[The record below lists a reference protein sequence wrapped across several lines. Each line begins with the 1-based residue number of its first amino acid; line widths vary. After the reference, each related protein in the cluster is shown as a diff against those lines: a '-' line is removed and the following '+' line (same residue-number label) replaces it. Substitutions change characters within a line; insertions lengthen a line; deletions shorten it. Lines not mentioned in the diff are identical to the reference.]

1 VLLFCFYFLG
11 RLSQQ
16 GGEGDPGS
24 KFKNTTARRGPPKKG
39 TGLCLAWLVGFSGAK
54 KVPGLHIYISFIRA
68 KYFKAFGL
76 WPLATRVYKGAA
88 IFFLLALL
96 SFFPHF
102 SFQNFQIP
110 FVLFS
115 PHAYFLLVYQKQAHG
130 KENSRKFRKCQKKHL
145 RELVGKYVG
154 ASFCLFL
161 WFLK

>member
-39 TGLCLAWLVGFSGAK
+39 TGLCLAWLVGFSEAK

-88 IFFLLALL
+88 IFSFGVAVVFPSFLVSNFSNPFCLVFSACVL
-96 SFFPHF
+96 SLGLSKTSAWQGKQPKI
-102 SFQNFQIP
+102 SKMSKKTPEGISWE
-110 FVLFS
+110 VRRCVV
-115 PHAYFLLVYQKQAHG
+115 LLVFVV
-130 KENSRKFRKCQKKHL
+130 S
-145 RELVGKYVG
+145 
-154 ASFCLFL
+154 
-161 WFLK
+161 